1 MILGEKH
8 LLRGKDIKLM
18 LKNMIGN
25 KIDVSKIDLE
35 KEKDKTTESPG
46 LIEYA
51 HHSGSAII
59 KPEDKGRIK
68 GNAVAAMYEQTDR
81 QLKQLQEQMQLLIT
95 QANSIKKR
103 VEVSERIYQATISFT
118 PLIGKTYYLYEKKNQ
133 QDVLSMV
140 SPDEWGASM
149 PYESFIAKAILLS
162 DHTWEVS

>member
-81 QLKQLQEQMQLLIT
+81 QLKQLQKQMQLLIT

-140 SPDEWGASM
+140 SPEEWGASM